1 MSEDKPKTWKIISN
15 FSSSNWFSAISSRI
29 IFTPLFFLKV
39 LKTPSLTIRG
49 ISATLPFG
57 NFRGQNTSLALYE
70 KSVSLRNLIQR
81 VLVLTEERIVKRG
94 KRFHLIRQRI
104 NVGEAKG
111 YSITIEEGE
120 SAIDR
125 LNNFVVDRGW
135 TQPCTD
141 LFRFPREIDVVKLV
155 AVCVHNIDGKIVCI
169 SAALYY
175 KDYGKNF
182 FCLALERGEPR
193 WMAMEKLIELLYE
206 RKVEYIH
213 SEGLLGLD
221 NGNYFFQEKL
231 GYRSFNLKR
240 AHEN

>member
-1 MSEDKPKTWKIISN
+1 
-15 FSSSNWFSAISSRI
+15 
-29 IFTPLFFLKV
+29 
-39 LKTPSLTIRG
+39 
-49 ISATLPFG
+49 
-57 NFRGQNTSLALYE
+57 
-70 KSVSLRNLIQR
+70 
-81 VLVLTEERIVKRG
+81 
-94 KRFHLIRQRI
+94 
-104 NVGEAKG
+104 
-111 YSITIEEGE
+111 
-120 SAIDR
+120 
-125 LNNFVVDRGW
+125 
-135 TQPCTD
+135 
-141 LFRFPREIDVVKLV
+141 
-155 AVCVHNIDGKIVCI
+155 VCVHNIDGKIVCI